1 MSQHKPLNEQVM
13 VITGASSGIGLCT
26 AILAS
31 ALGAEVVMVAR
42 SGELLEQLSSEIN
55 ASGGTASFVAADVA
69 ERADVNKVVQ
79 EVIARHGRIDTW
91 VNDAGVSIYGRLD
104 DVLEADSRRLFDI
117 NFWGLVHGS
126 LAALPHLRASGGV
139 LINIGSEASESVLPL
154 QGMYSASKHA
164 VKGFTDNLRVE
175 TEQMDSSKVS
185 IVLIQPT
192 AVNTPYSE
200 HAKNYLS
207 REPRLPDPKID
218 PQQVAEAILEAA
230 QQGGRDI
237 RVGVMATLNISLS
250 RLMPAL
256 ADKLSHRLVQAQQQG
271 RAPQHPQGTLYQS
284 GGSGRI
290 HGTAKH

>member
-42 SGELLEQLSSEIN
+42 SAEVLQELSSEIN
-55 ASGGTASFVAADVA
+55 VSGGSASFVVADVA
-69 ERADVNKVVQ
+69 ERADVDLVVQ

-91 VNDAGVSIYGRLD
+91 VNDAGVTIYGRLD
-104 DVLEADSRRLFDI
+104 DVAEADSRRLFDI

-126 LAALPHLRASGGV
+126 LAALPHLRASQGV
-139 LINIGSEASESVLPL
+139 LINVGSEASESVLPL

-175 TEQMDSSKVS
+175 SEQMDHSNVA

-218 PQQVAEAILEAA
+218 PQQVAEAILAAA
-230 QQGGRDI
+230 QHGGRNI

-271 RAPQHPQGTLYQS
+271 RPPQHPQGTLYQS